1 MLPSSVLGSLTQKD
15 AACRGACCAGI
26 RGRIL
31 EHRGKWTSDQ
41 PSRDARAGA
50 GSRRITTHR
59 PCFPGQ
65 TQTHVLRERE
75 GSFQDKPKPR
85 ADGDEEMLKTLIRL
99 LRSDKD
105 INHAYSRV
113 FKQIGIEMQDTMKYQ
128 GISDGLAIVF
138 WSGFISVTWLYTFS
152 FSAACSPL
160 FWIVIAEA
168 LDTEARSNELSITT
182 MVSFAFDTRT
192 FRGNE
197 IRGTPFY
204 LLFVVCN
211 VTNAIIFDDDS
222 SPLCP

>member
-65 TQTHVLRERE
+65 TQTH
-75 GSFQDKPKPR
+75 
-85 ADGDEEMLKTLIRL
+85 
-99 LRSDKD
+99 D

-138 WSGFISVTWLYTFS
+138 WSGFIS
-152 FSAACSPL
+152 
-160 FWIVIAEA
+160 A

-192 FRGNE
+192 F
-197 IRGTPFY
+197 Y

-211 VTNAIIFDDDS
+211 VTNAII
-222 SPLCP
+222 L